1 MILFTILAFFCLI
14 SAFITW
20 GLGFFVFSKNPSK
33 SVNRLFLAVMLA
45 ASYWAVGEF
54 LIWESSGYGDVRFW
68 LKASSFWPFVMAL
81 TVHFILTYTEHPLS
95 KPENGSILFVILYLP
110 STVISLIGLFT
121 DAAYTVVNQPGIG
134 YVYLPV
140 WDSPAYQIEALYI
153 LLIMV
158 FGAYLCISAW
168 QRGGPLKI
176 RRQNRLLSVGIVTV
190 IVFGA
195 VSGLILPAYGIP
207 FPNLVFIGIVLF
219 TLIITYAIVRYG
231 LFTLS
236 AETAVPDIL
245 KTMPDGLVLADM
257 DGRIITVN
265 TSAARIFRVGEKA
278 LACNP
283 LETLFPQSV
292 HASISSA
299 IRDQGTFLDLEAVLD
314 RTENTVV
321 SIAGSL
327 IRDPE
332 GEPAGFILIIRDIT
346 SRKASE
352 RALRVANEKI
362 SLLTQLTRHDILNLI
377 TALAGFLTLLQ
388 ETNAGKEGEKYVTS
402 CMEVVQKIDRYL
414 EFSREY
420 QNIGS
425 HQPVWQPVAQMIAR
439 AVSDLSHEGI
449 TILMQVEPVEIYA
462 DPLSVKVFYNLLE
475 NALRHGATITQIR
488 VSSEKRHDGE
498 LVVMFEDNGAGV
510 RDEDKDR
517 IFQYGFGKHTG
528 LGLALSR
535 DILAVTGISIKE
547 NGMWGHGARFEIH
560 IPPPG
565 GELPDLPPFY
575 FLQVQGVR
583 FEITAPKG
591 SYRLVYQ

>member
-1 MILFTILAFFCLI
+1 MILFTILAFFCLV
-14 SAFITW
+14 SAFITC

-33 SVNRLFLAVMLA
+33 SVNRLFLAVMLS

-134 YVYLPV
+134 YVYLPLR
-140 WDSPAYQIEALYI
+140 DSLAYQIEAMYI

-176 RRQNRLLSVGIVTV
+176 RRQNRLLGVGIVTV

-219 TLIITYAIVRYG
+219 SLIITYAIMRYG

-257 DGRIITVN
+257 DGRIITV
-265 TSAARIFRVGEKA
+265 TASAARIFRVGEKS
-278 LACNP
+278 LAGRP
-283 LETLFPQSV
+283 LETLLPQPV
-292 HASISSA
+292 HASIRSA
-299 IRDQGTFLDLEAVLD
+299 IRDRETFLDLEAVLD

-321 SIAGSL
+321 SMAGSL

-332 GEPAGFILIIRDIT
+332 GEPAGFILILRDIT

-377 TALAGFLTLLQ
+377 TALASFLTLLE

-402 CMEVVQKIDRYL
+402 CMEVVQKIDRHL

-439 AVSDLSHEGI
+439 AVSDLSLEGT
-449 TILMQVEPVEIYA
+449 TILTEVEPVEIYA

-475 NALRHGATITQIR
+475 NALRHGDTITQIR
-488 VSSEKRHDGE
+488 VSSEKRPDGE
-498 LVVMFEDNGAGV
+498 FVVMFEDNGAGV

-535 DILAVTGISIKE
+535 DILAVTGISINE

-560 IPPPG
+560 VPPAG
-565 GELPDLPPFY
+565 W
-575 FLQVQGVR
+575 R
-583 FEITAPKG
+583 TT
-591 SYRLVYQ
+591 